1 MPEAQAVFLCV
12 LLAFAI
18 AACIKEN
25 LYIVGWQNVGET
37 NQDLIRLM
45 VLMSLSFSEERA
57 AEIK

>member
-1 MPEAQAVFLCV
+1 MPEAQVVFLHV

-18 AACIKEN
+18 AAYMKEK